1 MQRKKSPVEV
11 TQPDL
16 KTFIWKLLQLLCL
29 RLLLLRELLLR
40 WQLLL
45 ESAQRLPQ
53 VLVVEE
59 GRGKNKLLER
69 VPLPLSHDTR
79 GVGKACDTRDVG
91 EACDIPAWGDG
102 EPECDEQPDHDGQR
116 G

>member
-1 MQRKKSPVEV
+1 MQKKGNKSPVEV

-40 WQLLL
+40 WQQLL

-53 VLVVEE
+53 VLAVEE

-69 VPLPLSHDTR
+69 VPLPLSRDIR
-79 GVGKACDTRDVG
+79 DEQEVCDIR